1 MLVTYGGTSVLVTK
15 DKLEGD
21 DVYLHR
27 IWSIA
32 KIIESKK
39 CCDLAHVIQMSRF
52 NSYKHVTGVTYS
64 DKIEKQLKDIF
75 G

>member
-15 DKLEGD
+15 DSLEGD

-32 KIIESKK
+32 KIIESRKYE
-39 CCDLAHVIQMSRF
+39 DLAHIITLSRF
-52 NSYKHVTGVTYS
+52 NAYKHVTGVTYS
-64 DKIEKQLKDIF
+64 TKIEKQISDIF
-75 G
+75 K